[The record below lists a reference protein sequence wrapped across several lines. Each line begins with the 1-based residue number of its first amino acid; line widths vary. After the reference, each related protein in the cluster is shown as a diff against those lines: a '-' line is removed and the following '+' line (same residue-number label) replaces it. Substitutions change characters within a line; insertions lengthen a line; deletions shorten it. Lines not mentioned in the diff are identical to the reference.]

1 MNRPRLPLFL
11 AVGLAVTLLLAGI
24 VSGYASSRPDGLE
37 AVAEEQGFADT
48 ARDSPL
54 AGSPVADYEFAPAPN
69 EWVSTGAAG
78 VAGVLLTL
86 GLGAAVFVPLRR
98 RARRAAGAQPAGT
111 TSQR

>member
-1 MNRPRLPLFL
+1 MSRPRLPLFL
-11 AVGLAVTLLLAGI
+11 AAGLAVTLLLAGI

-37 AVAEEQGFADT
+37 AVAEEQGFTDT

-54 AGSPVADYEFAPAPN
+54 AGSPFADYEFTPAQD
-69 EWVSTGAAG
+69 ERVSTGVAG

-98 RARRAAGAQPAGT
+98 RARRAAGPEPTGT
-111 TSQR
+111 PSKR